1 MVYSFSH
8 LKSVSLALVFIALL
22 LCSCGMS
29 NEDYLRIY
37 NHAKSGDIDAMY
49 RIVQVTEGNDTILLC
64 DTLNAFKDTLLK
76 RGPFEYYWYG
86 FMKDRKEN
94 APTGK
99 SVYELTTKEFL
110 DRYHKFI
117 LDTQKK
123 WWGLSPIVSKV
134 EGRDIVRTDK

>member
-49 RIVQVTEGNDTILLC
+49 RIVQVTEGNDTIL
-64 DTLNAFKDTLLK
+64 
-76 RGPFEYYWYG
+76 P
-86 FMKDRKEN
+86 
-94 APTGK
+94 
-99 SVYELTTKEFL
+99 
-110 DRYHKFI
+110 
-117 LDTQKK
+117 
-123 WWGLSPIVSKV
+123 
-134 EGRDIVRTDK
+134 